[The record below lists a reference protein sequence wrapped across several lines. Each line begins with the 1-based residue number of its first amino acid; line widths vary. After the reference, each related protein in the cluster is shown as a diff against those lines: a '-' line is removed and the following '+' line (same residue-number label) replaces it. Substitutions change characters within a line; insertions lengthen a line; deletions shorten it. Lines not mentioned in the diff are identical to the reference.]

1 MAEIRGQHTNRWG
14 GLEAHREQRGGCRLE
29 CRVLTVF
36 IRQGIR
42 VLCRG
47 GRGTRGK
54 VCLWCRESTQA
65 SSRTSPD
72 HDRIFNWDKASERAQ
87 IIMGRGRRDRMLGV
101 GTSSTPRDQSHH
113 TSMSPNTDPSKK
125 SARQLSQMLAR
136 APRRIDNPRKWIRY
150 LQMEKKSPIP
160 KSLLKLISRI
170 LRSRVVGICKR
181 LKL

>member
-1 MAEIRGQHTNRWG
+1 MISLMVDNNLTPKITLISRKPSDSRLEYLRKALWVGNKIMAEIRGQHTNRWEV
-14 GLEAHREQRGGCRLE
+14 LEVHREQRGGGWLE

-47 GRGTRGK
+47 GRATRGK

-87 IIMGRGRRDRMLGV
+87 ITMGRGRRDRMLGV
-101 GTSSTPRDQSHH
+101 GSSTTPRDQ
-113 TSMSPNTDPSKK
+113 
-125 SARQLSQMLAR
+125 
-136 APRRIDNPRKWIRY
+136 
-150 LQMEKKSPIP
+150 
-160 KSLLKLISRI
+160 
-170 LRSRVVGICKR
+170 
-181 LKL
+181 